1 MQLQAAYSLFL
12 LYLNYHIILVKDRVR
27 LVEGINERNGR
38 VEVLIDNT
46 WGTICDDDFDNDDA
60 LVVCRML
67 GFR

>member
-1 MQLQAAYSLFL
+1 MQLQAAYSLFW
-12 LYLNYHIILVKDRVR
+12 LYLNYHVILVKDRVR

-38 VEVLIDNT
+38 AEVLIDNT